1 MYSGDPFQ
9 NEEPSPKPSDMV
21 KETRVV
27 CLLSEPLV
35 FLRDTIETAPVGKV
49 YVIWKYRGK
58 NLRTEFERIMERT
71 GVDLRPGLFRNPL
84 IKVVQ
89 IWQQRANARWS
100 LKRKKP
106 RQLPRLFSNV
116 LQ

>member
-1 MYSGDPFQ
+1 
-9 NEEPSPKPSDMV
+9 MV

-71 GVDLRPGLFRNPL
+71 GVDRRPGLFRNPL